1 MISRR
6 EQLIR
11 AVHAACSAALA
22 PTAVVRQPVLALTRA
37 QAPAL
42 VLSVMS
48 DAPIRTSNERT
59 ERELLLRLTAYAR
72 DLRDGFAVADDLL
85 CRAHAA
91 LFAQRGFFG
100 LALSIQEHEVDYQ
113 SEDADVDAVAIPAVY
128 RITYRTLS
136 SDIAQGG

>member
-11 AVHAACSAALA
+11 AVHAACSAAVA
-22 PTAVVRQPVLALTRA
+22 PTAVVRQPTLGLTRA

-48 DAPIRTSNERT
+48 DAPVRTVNDRA

-72 DLRDGFAVADDLL
+72 DLNDGFAVADDLL

-91 LFAQRGFFG
+91 LFAMHSFNG
-100 LALSIQEHEVDYQ
+100 LALSLQEHEVDYQ

-128 RITYRTLS
+128 RISYRTLA
-136 SDIAQGG
+136 SDISQGG